1 MASYVLHVCKES
13 DWKDISES
21 ISVAARAD
29 GERKEW
35 TVGLQSCL
43 FPRKY
48 VQELHKCGSG
58 GGSAVAKSCLT
69 LFRPRGL

>member
-21 ISVAARAD
+21 ISVATHGN
-29 GERKEW
+29 GEMKEW

-43 FPRKY
+43 FLRKY
-48 VQELHKCGSG
+48 IQELRKCGG
-58 GGSAVAKSCLT
+58 GGAVAKS
-69 LFRPRGL
+69 